1 MTSVHPRCD
10 TRVFHKMCSSLA
22 SKGYDTSLVVA
33 DTLKNEKKNNVSII
47 STGQKENSR
56 LKRMLYDTQRVY
68 KKALDLDGHL
78 YHIHDPELIPAGL
91 KLKKNGKK
99 VIFDAHEDLPQQ
111 ILSKSH
117 LSPLFKKAVSNFFE
131 YFEQINF
138 KKFDA
143 IIAATP
149 FISNKIKQ
157 TNPNTENINNY
168 PLLTEFKDLKNI
180 DWSHKKQEI
189 AYVGGV
195 SKIVKSLNF
204 SKDIRLNLAGS
215 FSEQK
220 FKEELKNENGW
231 QKVNELGWLDRQN
244 VIATLKKSQLGIN
257 SRLDTIQAAIL
268 IENLAGFEVELE
280 KRNQVALNCHK
291 AQEGQF
297 ITPYIKEGYYSS
309 WAQYTILCKNRLK
322 AQKNFEDKKTP
333 TAVYYSKCMHEQTA
347 FKYLEYKK
355 GDFPIAEDLSN
366 KVLSLPMSPYML

>member
-1 MTSVHPRCD
+1 MHKIVHMTSAHSRYD
-10 TRVFHKMCSSLA
+10 TRIFYKMCSSLA
-22 SKGYDTSLVVA
+22 SKSYDTSLIVA

-47 STGQKENSR
+47 STGHKENSR

-111 ILSKSH
+111 ILSKPY
-117 LSPLFKKAVSNFFE
+117 LSPLFRKAVSKFFE
-131 YFEQINF
+131 YFEHINL

-168 PLLTEFKDLKNI
+168 PLLSEFKDLKNI

-189 AYVGGV
+189 AYVGGI
-195 SKIVKSLNF
+195 SKIRGISEIIKSLNF

-220 FKEELKNENGW
+220 LKEELKKELGW

-244 VIATLKKSQLGIN
+244 VIATLKKSQLGLVTLYPTIN
-257 SRLDTIQAAIL
+257 YIDSLPVKMFEYMSAGLPVIASHFPLWKSIITHTECGLCVDPLDPQAIWSAIL
-268 IENLAGFEVELE
+268 EITSNPEKAKKMGENGRNAVEKKYNWQIEEQKL
-280 KRNQVALNCHK
+280 
-291 AQEGQF
+291 
-297 ITPYIKEGYYSS
+297 
-309 WAQYTILCKNRLK
+309 LK
-322 AQKNFEDKKTP
+322 LYE
-333 TAVYYSKCMHEQTA
+333 
-347 FKYLEYKK
+347 
-355 GDFPIAEDLSN
+355 
-366 KVLSLPMSPYML
+366 KVLN